1 VTWSAGQNLLDKVKY
16 PAADFM
22 SDRQKLVFICGPTG
36 VGKTELA
43 ARAAEGIGEII
54 SVDSMQ
60 VYRQL
65 DLGTSKPDVETQ
77 RRVPHHLLS
86 IVGPD
91 YRFSAGDFRRRALST
106 IEEIRSRGRIPF
118 LVGGT
123 GLYFKA
129 LEFHFSEA
137 PKADVSLRDRLYRE
151 EERCKGLLY
160 RRLVEVDPVTALR
173 LHPND
178 QVRIVRAL
186 EIHTLSGRKP
196 SEFVTGQQEPQF
208 DILKIGLLIERE
220 SLYDKLERRCVHMVR
235 DGLPAEVHALL
246 RRGYDERYPSMKGLG
261 YGHFV
266 QYFKGCLSN
275 RETLRLFIRDTRH
288 YAKRQLTWFRK
299 DRAVSW
305 YDPAEIEEI
314 CARILCFTR
323 T

>member
-1 VTWSAGQNLLDKVKY
+1 
-16 PAADFM
+16 M

-65 DLGTSKPDVETQ
+65 DLGTAKPGPEVLS
-77 RRVPHHLLS
+77 RVPHHLLS
-86 IVGPD
+86 IVGPA
-91 YRFSAGDFRRRALST
+91 YRFSAGDFRRRALEA
-106 IEEIRSRGRIPF
+106 IAGIRSRGRLPF

-123 GLYFKA
+123 GLYFRA

-137 PKADVSLRDRLYRE
+137 PGADLSLRELLYRE
-151 EERCKGLLY
+151 EEQSKGSLYQRLLE
-160 RRLVEVDPVTALR
+160 LDPETARR

-178 QVRIVRAL
+178 LVRIVRAL
-186 EIHTLSGRKP
+186 EIHRLTERKP
-196 SEFVTGQQEPQF
+196 SEFVTGAQQPQF
-208 DILKIGLLIERE
+208 DILKIGLDVERGV
-220 SLYDKLERRCVHMVR
+220 LYDALERRCMNMVR
-235 DGLPAEVHALL
+235 DGLAAEVYGLL
-246 RRGYDERYPSMKGLG
+246 RQGYDERYPAMKGLG
-261 YGHFV
+261 YSHFI

-275 RETLRLFIRDTRH
+275 RETLRVFIRDTRR

-305 YDPAEIEEI
+305 YGPEEADMI
-314 CARILCFTR
+314 CEHILNFSR